1 MKLLHL
7 EYFVYVCRL
16 GSTLQAANALS
27 VSQPTISAA
36 IRELEKEFGLLLFER
51 NGKRLEITQAGKQL
65 YSQAV
70 SLLTMADNT
79 AQMMLDLAQKRNH
92 IRLGITPMLACLLL
106 PKLHAR
112 FQKDYP
118 DVRLC
123 VTEAGAVELH
133 QKLQNRELDMLI
145 SSINEE
151 LDSECHVMELM
162 TLRYGICLHPS
173 DPLAA
178 KESVSFSDL
187 IDKPL
192 ACFSMGFH
200 QNQFIERRFAELGAK
215 PNIIFRTS
223 QIATM
228 WEMIS
233 QGILSCLMYMALQPQ
248 RPDLRFVP
256 LKTQD
261 GFASVPIRLSWRKN
275 DYLYSDMEKMIR
287 CIKVLQLH

>member
-7 EYFVYVCRL
+7 EYFAYVCRL
-16 GSTLQAANALS
+16 GSTLQASNALS

-65 YSQAV
+65 FSQAV
-70 SLLTMADNT
+70 SLLTMADDT

-118 DVRLC
+118 DIRLC

-162 TLRYGICLHPS
+162 TLHYGVCLHPN

-215 PNIIFRTS
+215 PNIVFRTS
-223 QIATM
+223 QITTM